1 MLYSLK
7 AVRNINGTAIGG
19 SKGNYTFAG
28 PYGWDSPVTYHLT
41 ITKS

>member
-7 AVRNINGTAIGG
+7 AVRNINGIVIG
-19 SKGNYTFAG
+19 GNYTFAG